1 MDHDK
6 YHALRDAAVS
16 AYNDGSPT
24 ALAAVIENGDMLYA
38 SVDWTSWS
46 DEERVVFGIMTGLKL
61 ANPDVQGRAFLAS
74 REAGLCT
81 QILGHKDHV
90 PEIAKLVWNDIK

>member
-16 AYNDGSPT
+16 SFNEGSET
-24 ALAAVIENGDMLYA
+24 ALAAIIESGDMLYESA
-38 SVDWTSWS
+38 DWTVWS
-46 DEERVVFGIMTGLKL
+46 DEERVVFGIMTGMKL
-61 ANPDVQGRAFLAS
+61 VNPDVQGRAFLAT

-81 QILGHKDHV
+81 TILGNASRVH
-90 PEIAKLVWNDIK
+90 EIAKIVWKDVK